1 MEHFFVQSLPQSRR
15 RVIKFAISVHPT
27 DSIITFH
34 IYNASQTLLLILFL
48 RDFRKWLTNGN
59 RLKLMLTIFTV
70 SCEQAIYEH
79 TVIQNSI

>member
-34 IYNASQTLLLILFL
+34 IYNASQNAFINLFL
-48 RDFRKWLTNGN
+48 RVFRKWLTNGN
-59 RLKLMLTIFTV
+59 SLKLMLTIFSV

-79 TVIQNSI
+79 IIIQNSI

>member
-34 IYNASQTLLLILFL
+34 IYNASQNAFINFVSEG
-48 RDFRKWLTNGN
+48 FSKAFNKW
-59 RLKLMLTIFTV
+59 
-70 SCEQAIYEH
+70 
-79 TVIQNSI
+79 